1 MFFCKT
7 ILKRPTNIIMQTSF
21 KDLLQT
27 ELKSLVELK
36 HSERPWHMP
45 LIAAFCASI
54 ALFSGLYLGQLSNGL
69 LVCLGGHVI
78 LYMPSL
84 PLTNR
89 MITMIVCS
97 FGMVLS
103 FTVGIAFSFNPWIS
117 TVVVGAYATLVH
129 WVVGHFKLKAP
140 GSFFF
145 LLIAVMA
152 SCMPFGWSE
161 MPQKI
166 GLIAMGTM
174 LACIITFIY
183 SLVLLN
189 TQKMVAHP
197 PVTIAITVRRQRYH
211 NLVQSMI
218 VGCFVMISLGIGHFF
233 ALKNPYWVA
242 ISCLAI
248 MQGISRRH
256 VLQRIIHRILGT
268 TLGLG
273 LCWLILH
280 FQLQPLTL
288 CLSIV
293 TLMFI
298 IETLIVRN
306 YVLAVIFITPMT
318 IFLTQVANPY
328 FNNTDLLF
336 TFRLLDI
343 VLGSLLGALGGWLL
357 FHNQFKYQTAKQI
370 QRVKL
375 LAQRRHST
383 RTTI

>member
-140 GSFFF
+140 GVSSF
-145 LLIAVMA
+145 
-152 SCMPFGWSE
+152 
-161 MPQKI
+161 
-166 GLIAMGTM
+166 
-174 LACIITFIY
+174 Y
-183 SLVLLN
+183 
-189 TQKMVAHP
+189 
-197 PVTIAITVRRQRYH
+197 
-211 NLVQSMI
+211 
-218 VGCFVMISLGIGHFF
+218 
-233 ALKNPYWVA
+233 
-242 ISCLAI
+242 
-248 MQGISRRH
+248 
-256 VLQRIIHRILGT
+256 
-268 TLGLG
+268 
-273 LCWLILH
+273 
-280 FQLQPLTL
+280 
-288 CLSIV
+288 
-293 TLMFI
+293 
-298 IETLIVRN
+298 
-306 YVLAVIFITPMT
+306 
-318 IFLTQVANPY
+318 
-328 FNNTDLLF
+328 
-336 TFRLLDI
+336 
-343 VLGSLLGALGGWLL
+343 
-357 FHNQFKYQTAKQI
+357 
-370 QRVKL
+370 
-375 LAQRRHST
+375 
-383 RTTI
+383 